1 MPTISTQIT
10 NSNGE
15 VIIYQNPNGS
25 IEVKLTDG
33 QIWLTQE
40 HISNLF
46 GKSVSTINE
55 HIKNIFA
62 EEEVLESEALCKFG
76 NSENSFS
83 KPKNYYNLDLTLSVG
98 YRTNSKSATQF
109 RQWANTV
116 LKQYITKGYCI
127 NQDKLTQIREELRFL
142 IDNNALLSSDTFE
155 LLLNKYTQSL
165 VTLNQFDENQLPE
178 IIDEQSIEISIDTCF
193 EIIVKSKVELVKQKE
208 VWDGFGK
215 QLDNKFSATI
225 GAVNQTFGGNP
236 VYNRSQKLANL
247 LYLTVKNHS
256 FVDGN
261 KRIGAILFTYFCTKS
276 GITIDPNNLVTLT
289 LLVAQSNPND
299 KENIVKLIQILIQ

>member
-1 MPTISTQIT
+1 MSTPTQIT

-33 QIWLTQE
+33 QIWLTQAQIVHIFE
-40 HISNLF
+40 IDQSVVSRHISNIFKDQEVDQKRNMQKLHN
-46 GKSVSTINE
+46 TI
-55 HIKNIFA
+55 
-62 EEEVLESEALCKFG
+62 SD
-76 NSENSFS
+76 
-83 KPKNYYNLDLTLSVG
+83 KPVILYSLDIILSVG
-98 YRTNSKSATQF
+98 YRTSSAKAIQF

-127 NQDKLTQIREELRFL
+127 NQDKLASIKEELRFL
-142 IDNNALLSSDTFE
+142 IENKALLSSDTFE
-155 LLLNKYTQSL
+155 ILLDKYTQSL

-178 IIDEQSIEISIDTCF
+178 IIDEQSIEISIDTCI
-193 EIIVKSKVELVKQKE
+193 EIISKSKVELMKQKE
-208 VWDGFGK
+208 AWDGFGR

-225 GAVNQTFGGNP
+225 GAVNQTFGGSP

-261 KRIGAILFTYFCTKS
+261 KRIGAILFTYFCAKS
-276 GITIDPNNLVTLT
+276 EITIDPNNLVTLT

-299 KENIVKLIQILIQ
+299 KDNIIKLIQILIQ